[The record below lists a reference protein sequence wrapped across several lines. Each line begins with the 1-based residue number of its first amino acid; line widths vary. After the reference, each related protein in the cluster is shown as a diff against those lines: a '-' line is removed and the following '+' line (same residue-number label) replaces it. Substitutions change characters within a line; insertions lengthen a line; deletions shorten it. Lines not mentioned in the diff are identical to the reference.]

1 MRIPENM
8 AVVLDDQFEEADYPG
23 FSDDPYFKLVH
34 RLTGLKKPSLDSRF
48 QLASKEIWDF
58 AKHIDECYEG
68 KMNGDDL
75 MSYPQR
81 PTYDPALWVAVVG
94 EDDRLIG
101 SAIGEI
107 DSEIGEGIIE
117 WVEVSKE
124 YRKQGLGAFLV
135 DELLWRMK
143 EKVNFVTVSGRAN
156 NESNPEALYRKCGFG
171 EKAIWHILTK
181 KNMEGRI

>member
-1 MRIPENM
+1 
-8 AVVLDDQFEEADYPG
+8 
-23 FSDDPYFKLVH
+23 
-34 RLTGLKKPSLDSRF
+34 
-48 QLASKEIWDF
+48 
-58 AKHIDECYEG
+58 
-68 KMNGDDL
+68 

-81 PTYDPALWVAVVG
+81 PTYDPALWIAVVD

-124 YRKQGLGAFLV
+124 YRKQGLGAYLV
-135 DELLWRMK
+135 GELLWRMK
-143 EKVNFVTVSGRAN
+143 EKVNFVTVSGRVN

-171 EKAIWHILTK
+171 ETTIWHILTK
-181 KNMEGRI
+181 KNLEGRI